1 MTSIDAPTGQ
11 QTARPSL
18 FSPDEVERYAR
29 HLVLAEIGGPGQ
41 QKLKKASVLV
51 VGAGGLGAPA
61 LLYLAA
67 AGVGRLVIV
76 DDDVVSLSNLQRQV
90 IHTTAAIDR
99 PKTESAEAFV
109 AALNPHVKVE
119 GITQR
124 MTPENAMELIAGVD
138 VVIDGSDNFSTRYL
152 VADACAL
159 ARKPLVT
166 AALGR
171 FDATVTTLRPHE
183 RRADGTPNPTY
194 RCLFPEPPPAGTVPT
209 CAEAGILGALA
220 GVAGSL
226 VALEAIRAIVGFG
239 EGLVGRLLM
248 IDTRSMRFE
257 TLDYEWDPDNPLTG
271 TAPTITDLS
280 HHRR

>member
-119 GITQR
+119 GITRR
-124 MTPENAMELIAGVD
+124 MTPENAIELIAGVD

-183 RRADGTPNPTY
+183 RREDGTPNPTY

-271 TAPTITDLS
+271 TAPTISDLS